1 MNTKK
6 YTDTFL
12 HLLLALA
19 ILLPSSC
26 GKLPQNGKFDGFWQL
41 MQIEESGKEIQNV
54 KDKQRFWAVQL
65 DLLNL
70 RSMTES
76 FTAES
81 ASAFCRFN
89 QQGNTLTVSSIYLHP
104 NSDRVNA
111 DDVLV
116 TEENTELFR
125 PFGIWGNKDNFV
137 IEELTSKRMVLRSKH
152 CRLVFRKF

>member
-6 YTDTFL
+6 YVNTFL
-12 HLLLALA
+12 HLLLVLA

-26 GKLPQNGKFDGFWQL
+26 GKLPQNDKLDGFWQL
-41 MQIEESGKEIQNV
+41 MQIEESGKEVQDV

-70 RSMTES
+70 RFVTER
-76 FTAES
+76 FTPES
-81 ASAFCRFN
+81 KSAFCRFKK
-89 QQGNTLTVSSIYLHP
+89 QGNTLTVSSIYLHP
-104 NSDRVNA
+104 EYDRVNA

-116 TEENTELFR
+116 TDENTELFR

-137 IEELTSKRMVLRSKH
+137 IEELTSKKMVLKS
-152 CRLVFRKF
+152 